1 MQTKHHHSPQDSSPG
16 GILEKLKAALRADGD
31 FPVRAKVVA
40 DLRNLVNDPKAPID
54 KITECILRE
63 PSLGTRVLHVVNS
76 SFYRR
81 NSPVM
86 TVSQAVVQLGMQAL
100 GDLCSGLVLM
110 QRFIPAAKS
119 GGIFAESI
127 KKCILTSSI
136 TSVIVKEMKLGDQ
149 TEEKGYLVGTLYTLG
164 PLLLAYYFPQLCETA
179 ERRAA
184 QRGQRISQ
192 SLTELMGITP
202 IALSV
207 GIVDSLGIPPFY
219 KNVMME
225 AHSLSAG
232 NSKEIP
238 VGLAGALAIAER
250 VADSVV
256 FSKNRAEFE
265 QTVQKICNQTSFTPQ
280 QIMQLAQ
287 RVPALFKTHCKI
299 TEISSLTLPEWV
311 DSLSA
316 DDTIELESKAA
327 AGGGTEDNFSFYV
340 EEIKQAI
347 ANGETLSSITTS
359 VMETLAFGLSFDRVL
374 LLFSDTYKTLLEGKM
389 SLGQDF
395 GRDPKEVRRKIT
407 GPQAEGSP
415 DVQAFI
421 EGVVQ
426 LYGDPIFEDGWPFV
440 AIPIGSTDRTIGVI
454 YADRIAKDGEE
465 NEALDSG
472 VQVAVNLLAEML
484 DEAITANS

>member
-1 MQTKHHHSPQDSSPG
+1 MQTKQAAPQDNSPG

-31 FPVRAKVVA
+31 FPVRAKVVS
-40 DLRNLVNDPKAPID
+40 DLRALVSDPNAPID
-54 KITECILRE
+54 RITECILRE
-63 PSLGTRVLHVVNS
+63 PSLGTRVLHIVNS

-81 NSPVM
+81 NHPVM
-86 TVSQAVVQLGMQAL
+86 TVSQAVVQLGMKAL
-100 GDLCSGLVLM
+100 GDMCSGLVLM

-136 TSVIVKEMKLGDQ
+136 TSVIVNEMKLGDQ

-179 ERRAA
+179 EKRAN

-192 SLTELMGITP
+192 SLTELLGITP

-207 GIVDSLGIPPFY
+207 GVVDSLGIPPFY
-219 KNVMME
+219 KNIMME
-225 AHSLSAG
+225 AHALSAG

-238 VGLAGALAIAER
+238 SGLSGALAIAER
-250 VADSVV
+250 VADAVV

-265 QTVQKICNQTSFTPQ
+265 QAVQKICNQTSFTPK

-311 DSLSA
+311 DTLSA
-316 DDTIELESKAA
+316 EEEESEVQQAA
-327 AGGGTEDNFSFYV
+327 ATGGTEDNFSFYV
-340 EEIKQAI
+340 DEIKQAI
-347 ANGETLSSITTS
+347 ANQETLSSITTS

-374 LLFSDTYKTLLEGKM
+374 LLFSDTYKTTLEGKM
-389 SLGQDF
+389 GLGADF
-395 GRDPKEVRRKIT
+395 GADPKTIRRKLT
-407 GPQAEGSP
+407 GAQTEGAP
-415 DVQAFI
+415 DVQAFL
-421 EGVVQ
+421 EGLVQ
-426 LYGDPIFEDGWPFV
+426 FYGDPLFEDGWPFV
-440 AIPIGSTDRTIGVI
+440 AIPIGSADRAIGVI
-454 YADRIAKDGEE
+454 YADRVAKPGEE

-472 VQVAVNLLAEML
+472 VQVASNLLAELL
-484 DEAITANS
+484 DEAVSANS